1 MGTGGMRCGAGRPAW
16 KGKAEAC
23 QRIDVRQMKRR
34 GVLHAGYSG
43 TWSWHNASTGEHTG
57 SIGFRVNATGL
68 ELTYSLNDER
78 KAQHVPLLRT
88 PCNYGGHRPWFACPA
103 CARRVGVLFLR
114 RGGFYCRQ
122 CARVGYY
129 SQSEDATG
137 RAWRK
142 QGKAEA
148 RLGENGERPKGMHQ
162 ATYERLRAVMWQCE
176 EARDIELAA
185 FMVRFGKWL

>member
-1 MGTGGMRCGAGRPAW
+1 MRYGAGRPGW

-34 GVLHAGYSG
+34 GALNAGYSG
-43 TWSWHNASTGEHTG
+43 SWGWHNSATGEPTG

-68 ELTYSLNDER
+68 ELMYSLNGEP
-78 KAQHVPLLRT
+78 KAQHVPLLQT

-129 SQSEDATG
+129 SQSEDTTG

-142 QGKAEA
+142 QSKAEA
-148 RLGENGERPKGMHQ
+148 QLGEDSARPKGMHHT
-162 ATYERLRAVMWQCE
+162 TYERLISIIDQCE
-176 EARDIELAA
+176 EAREIELAA
-185 FMVRFGKWL
+185 FLVRHEKWL